1 MKEKPFS
8 KYHISINVVMM
19 LWTIIIVLP
28 FLLLFLSSIT
38 DETALVANGYSFFP
52 KKFSLASYSYIIKSG
67 GVILRAYGVS
77 IVVTLVGTLL
87 NVLLSA
93 LMAYPLSIKNLPGR
107 KFMMFFVFFTMLFNG
122 GIVPSYIMWTGTFH
136 VKDTIFAQLL
146 PNFLLSAWNVMMI
159 RTYFTSSIP
168 DGLYEAA
175 EIDGASQFTIFW
187 KIVLPLGKPIL
198 VTMGTFAGLAYW
210 NDWTN
215 GLYYIVKRTDLF
227 NVQNLLNQMVQNI
240 QYIAQSSDAN
250 VGSAAANI
258 PATGIQMAI
267 AFVAILPIMLIDL
280 CVKYAQDGD
289 YYKSYYAQAEASTKL
304 YATKSILKSA
314 KYAIATADS
323 KDSDS
328 YPGLDWLFSTER
340 KAGDIYQTS
349 TSVVYVLS
357 PVALPE
363 ASSVNVRHIL
373 VSPITDSSSNTQAV
387 DATAEQWATALETAN
402 KVVSEYN
409 SGDKTED
416 SFAALVS
423 EYSSDTGS
431 TSKGGLY
438 ENVVPGQMVD
448 SFEAWSLDSSR
459 KAGDIGIV
467 QTQYGYHIMYFVG
480 TTGTPIWEEN
490 AKSALTSEDS
500 SSAADQLEK
509 AYTAKMNWFGKC
521 YIEIDTD
528 IDR

>member
-187 KIVLPLGKPIL
+187 KNRASSWK
-198 VTMGTFAGLAYW
+198 
-210 NDWTN
+210 
-215 GLYYIVKRTDLF
+215 TDP
-227 NVQNLLNQMVQNI
+227 
-240 QYIAQSSDAN
+240 D
-250 VGSAAANI
+250 
-258 PATGIQMAI
+258 
-267 AFVAILPIMLIDL
+267 
-280 CVKYAQDGD
+280 
-289 YYKSYYAQAEASTKL
+289 
-304 YATKSILKSA
+304 
-314 KYAIATADS
+314 
-323 KDSDS
+323 
-328 YPGLDWLFSTER
+328 R
-340 KAGDIYQTS
+340 KAH
-349 TSVVYVLS
+349 V
-357 PVALPE
+357 
-363 ASSVNVRHIL
+363 
-373 VSPITDSSSNTQAV
+373 
-387 DATAEQWATALETAN
+387 
-402 KVVSEYN
+402 
-409 SGDKTED
+409 
-416 SFAALVS
+416 
-423 EYSSDTGS
+423 
-431 TSKGGLY
+431 
-438 ENVVPGQMVD
+438 
-448 SFEAWSLDSSR
+448 
-459 KAGDIGIV
+459 
-467 QTQYGYHIMYFVG
+467 
-480 TTGTPIWEEN
+480 
-490 AKSALTSEDS
+490 
-500 SSAADQLEK
+500 
-509 AYTAKMNWFGKC
+509 
-521 YIEIDTD
+521 
-528 IDR
+528 